1 MSEPNP
7 SDGLNH
13 DLLDLFIEA
22 GGEAVGVVDIIQTL
36 NIPRE
41 RLYADLD
48 RLRDAGY
55 VIGKTHPYGST
66 GYQLLE
72 VPDRLFAFEVERR
85 VRTRWLGR
93 RIECR
98 PSCES
103 TNDVAKDL
111 AKEGAPHGTVVLAET
126 QTGGRG
132 RGGNRW
138 HSPPDIG
145 LYLSILLRPGADA
158 NAPAVL
164 QITTAVG
171 VAWAAMKRTGKAA
184 RIRWP
189 NDVVMGGRKVA
200 GILAEAE
207 NAGTEDA
214 VFVVGIG
221 MNVAHRREDF
231 PADLRESATSLAIE
245 AATPQKRLA
254 VLPTLL
260 ATLEDWYDR
269 MTAGDLTAIETAWRP
284 LSVLLGRDV
293 SLVRRGERVEGRVA
307 EFSLTEGLKL
317 ATPAGEEWI
326 PAEHATQVRLLGEG
340 DGDAS

>member
-1 MSEPNP
+1 MSDPNP
-7 SDGLNH
+7 TGGLNH
-13 DLLDLFIEA
+13 ELLDLLIEA
-22 GGEAVGVVDIIQTL
+22 GGETVGLADIIQSL
-36 NIPRE
+36 NIGRE

-48 RLRDAGY
+48 ALRDAGY
-55 VIGKTHPYGST
+55 VIGKSHPYGST

-72 VPDRLFAFEVERR
+72 VPDRLLRFEIERR
-85 VRTRWLGR
+85 VQTDWLGKR
-93 RIECR
+93 LECL

-103 TNDVAKDL
+103 TNDVARAL
-111 AKEGAPHGTVVLAET
+111 AKEGAPHGTVVVAET

-145 LYLSILLRPGADA
+145 LYLSVLLRPGADA

-171 VAWAAMKRTGKAA
+171 VAWAAMKRTGKAV

-200 GILAEAE
+200 GILADAE
-207 NAGTEDA
+207 NAGTDDA

-221 MNVAHRREDF
+221 MNVAHREEDF
-231 PADLRESATSLAIE
+231 PPELRKTATSLTIE
-245 AATPQKRLA
+245 AASPQKRLA

-260 ATLEDWYDR
+260 RTLEDWYDR
-269 MTAGDLTAIETAWRP
+269 MAAGDLTAVETAWRP

-293 SLVRRGERVEGRVA
+293 TLVRRGERVEGRVDD
-307 EFSLTEGLKL
+307 FSLTKGLKL
-317 ATPAGEEWI
+317 STAAGEEWI
-326 PAEHATQVRLLGEG
+326 PAEHASEVRLVGEE
-340 DGDAS
+340 DDAAS